1 MPAAGGRNRSPAY
14 DSIVGEVGTQNGRC
28 TRVFL
33 VEDHP
38 VFAEG
43 LRALL
48 AAEADLEIA
57 GVAHTVAGALEH
69 LRLSLP
75 DVLVS
80 DYRLPDGTGAA
91 LLNALARPELP
102 TIILTGDESDAA
114 LLDAIEAGAC
124 GYLIKTHAP
133 SRIVD
138 AVRRAARGEM
148 LVDSATLRTVLQRR
162 AQSHRTASEREALL
176 DSLTPRE
183 REVLLLMSSGL
194 DNREIAE
201 TLVIEYSTVRHHVGN
216 VVSKLGAHSK
226 LEAVARATR
235 LNLVPN

>member
-1 MPAAGGRNRSPAY
+1 
-14 DSIVGEVGTQNGRC
+14 
-28 TRVFL
+28 
-33 VEDHP
+33 
-38 VFAEG
+38 
-43 LRALL
+43 
-48 AAEADLEIA
+48 
-57 GVAHTVAGALEH
+57 
-69 LRLSLP
+69 
-75 DVLVS
+75 
-80 DYRLPDGTGAA
+80 
-91 LLNALARPELP
+91 
-102 TIILTGDESDAA
+102 
-114 LLDAIEAGAC
+114 
-124 GYLIKTHAP
+124 
-133 SRIVD
+133 
-138 AVRRAARGEM
+138 M

-162 AQSHRTASEREALL
+162 AQSHRTASEREVLL